1 MRLILAS
8 LGFSAVSM
16 AAQADAGAVFSGDGL
31 RSFFFA
37 VGNYYNVP
45 ERDVA
50 VIHDRAISPDDIPVV
65 FYVAQRAHVAPA
77 VVVDLRRSGSSWA
90 DVAFHLRLDPGIYY
104 FSGGPPYGKSYGYW
118 KKHPPQD
125 EEVIDAVNVHFL
137 ADYHRVSPDVVWT
150 ERSRGRSYVVVAHD
164 FDAKS
169 HGKGHEKDFDDDDR
183 GHGDGHGKGKD
194 NGHGR

>member
-50 VIHDRAISPDDIPVV
+50 VISDSAISPDDIPVV

-90 DVAFHLRLDPGIYY
+90 DVAFHLRLD
-104 FSGGPPYGKSYGYW
+104 
-118 KKHPPQD
+118 
-125 EEVIDAVNVHFL
+125 
-137 ADYHRVSPDVVWT
+137 
-150 ERSRGRSYVVVAHD
+150 
-164 FDAKS
+164 
-169 HGKGHEKDFDDDDR
+169 
-183 GHGDGHGKGKD
+183 
-194 NGHGR
+194 